1 MVSGMIGKNIVMFKL
16 KSKASLACW
25 EPGLGGKENV
35 SGVCRDPTARKY
47 WEDLEELECSLCG
60 YRVQSRK
67 EAMLGTC
74 GPSLQMIQKL

>member
-1 MVSGMIGKNIVMFKL
+1 MVGKNIVMFKL

-47 WEDLEELECSLCG
+47 LEDLKSWNVLYVAIESN
-60 YRVQSRK
+60 
-67 EAMLGTC
+67 LGKNTKKPC
-74 GPSLQMIQKL
+74 